1 MMMIAKKKFPTNCF
15 PFGLRGSRQSLWGG
29 AEDILNFGGGV
40 SLEGSLSSDSRDEL
54 SSETMT
60 GLLVAVVLGAFSR
73 RGQTL
78 RT

>member
-1 MMMIAKKKFPTNCF
+1 
-15 PFGLRGSRQSLWGG
+15 LWGG

-54 SSETMT
+54 SSEAMT